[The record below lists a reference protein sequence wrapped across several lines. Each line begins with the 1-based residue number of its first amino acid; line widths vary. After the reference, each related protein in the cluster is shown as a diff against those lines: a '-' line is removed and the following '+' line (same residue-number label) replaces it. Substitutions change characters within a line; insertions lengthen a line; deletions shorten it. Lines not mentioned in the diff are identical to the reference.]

1 MADKKTKSSAEAMAT
16 DGFEKELIE
25 TLDKIEKAYGKGAIM
40 KLGDKSHIDTEVIP
54 TGSMLIDNALG
65 VGGYPKGRIIE
76 IYGPE
81 SSGKTTL
88 ALHAI
93 AQTQKLGGRAAF
105 IDAENAIDPE
115 YAAALGVD
123 IDNLLLSQPSSG
135 EEALEITEL
144 LANSKAIDLIVV
156 DSVAALVPKAEIE
169 ASLDT
174 SSVGTQ
180 ARMMSK
186 ALRRLAGILNRTNT
200 TVIFINQLREKM
212 NTMGYG
218 GPTETTSGGRAL
230 KFYASIRIEIKKLSQ
245 IKDNVTD
252 IVSGNIASVKVSKNK
267 VAPPFKTTQV
277 TIVYGKG
284 ISHIDEVVDC
294 AVAYK
299 FIKQSGAWFSYGDE
313 KIGQGKQNAKKF
325 VEEHPEI
332 MSELEE
338 KIKTN
343 LAQGIVPNFK
353 KSN

>member
-1 MADKKTKSSAEAMAT
+1 M
-16 DGFEKELIE
+16 
-25 TLDKIEKAYGKGAIM
+25 
-40 KLGDKSHIDTEVIP
+40 
-54 TGSMLIDNALG
+54 
-65 VGGYPKGRIIE
+65 
-76 IYGPE
+76 
-81 SSGKTTL
+81 
-88 ALHAI
+88 
-93 AQTQKLGGRAAF
+93 
-105 IDAENAIDPE
+105 
-115 YAAALGVD
+115 
-123 IDNLLLSQPSSG
+123 LLSQPSSG

>member
-1 MADKKTKSSAEAMAT
+1 MADKKAKSSAEAMAT
-16 DGFEKELIE
+16 DGLEKELIE

-105 IDAENAIDPE
+105 IDAE